1 MVKRI
6 NEADFKRETIS
17 DINKIKSYKNRMTD
31 KKRSNSTN
39 KSVPTIEAK
48 IKFYQD
54 VLKLDDLAEGI
65 YVDPDPSEKL
75 LEGEVSAYLQLLR
88 QRKKRGEKQIITEND
103 RQYIHKQLSVS
114 NISDDKVHKMIDAIV
129 KAGICK
135 DENEVIRRAV
145 ESFFVTVFPLSQSLR
160 TKS

>member
-1 MVKRI
+1 V
-6 NEADFKRETIS
+6 
-17 DINKIKSYKNRMTD
+17 NKK
-31 KKRSNSTN
+31 NST
-39 KSVPTIEAK
+39 KIE
-48 IKFYQD
+48 FYQD
-54 VLKLDDLAEGI
+54 LSKLDDLAEGI

-88 QRKKRGEKQIITEND
+88 QRKKRGEQQIITEND
-103 RQYIHKQLSVS
+103 RQYIRKQLSVS
-114 NISDDKVHKMIDAIV
+114 NISEVHKMIEAIV

-145 ESFFVTVFPLSQSLR
+145 ESFFVTVFPLSQTLR